1 MLVHEIINKN
11 IAPLKV
17 TDAVALALI
26 KLDLLYVTR
35 FPVVENEVMIGM
47 VSLDT
52 LIGLENENITLSE
65 ISLQESISIP
75 DNQHIFEAAR
85 TMLAHE
91 LFILPVVDKYQ
102 NFKGV
107 IKKRDLLQALG
118 DVFNLES
125 YGSIITI
132 EMMPYDYTLS
142 EIVHLLETEGAK
154 ILGIAVEQP
163 NEDNSFYRVSIKLNQ
178 EDSSTVCSTLQR
190 YGYVITSQINSAS
203 MEKDFSD
210 RADELIRYL
219 DI

>member
-1 MLVHEIINKN
+1 MLVHEIIDKN

-17 TDAVALALI
+17 TDSVALALT
-26 KLDLLYVTR
+26 KLDLLFVTR
-35 FPVVENEVMIGM
+35 FPVVDEGVMVGM

-52 LIGLENENITLSE
+52 LIEVTDENITISE
-65 ISLQESISIP
+65 IPLQDIIAIPES
-75 DNQHIFEAAR
+75 QHLFEAAR

-91 LFILPVVDKYQ
+91 LFILPVVDRY
-102 NFKGV
+102 NTFMGV
-107 IKKRDLLQALG
+107 IKKRDVLQALG

-125 YGSIITI
+125 FGSVITI
-132 EMMPYDYTLS
+132 EMMPYDFTLT
-142 EIVHLLETEGAK
+142 EMVRLIETEGAK
-154 ILGIAVEQP
+154 VLGIAVEQP
-163 NEDNSFYRVSIKLNQ
+163 NDDNGFYRVSIKLNL

-190 YGYVITSQINSAS
+190 YGYVITSQVSSAS

>member
-1 MLVHEIINKN
+1 MLVHEIIDKN

-17 TDAVALALI
+17 TDSVALALT

-35 FPVVENEVMIGM
+35 FPVVDDGVMVGM

-52 LIGLENENITLSE
+52 LIEVIDENITISE
-65 ISLQESISIP
+65 IPLQNSISIP
-75 DNQHIFEAAR
+75 ESQHLFEAAR

-91 LFILPVVDKYQ
+91 IFILPVVDKAQ
-102 NFKGV
+102 NFLGV
-107 IKKRDLLQALG
+107 IKKRDVLQALG

-125 YGSIITI
+125 FGSVITV
-132 EMMPYDYTLS
+132 EMMPYDFTLT
-142 EIVHLLETEGAK
+142 EVIRLIETEAAK
-154 ILGIAVEQP
+154 VLGVAVEQP
-163 NEDNSFYRVSIKLNQ
+163 NDENGFYRVSIKLNL

-190 YGYVITSQINSAS
+190 YGYVITSQVSSAS

>member
-1 MLVHEIINKN
+1 MLVHEIIDKN

-17 TDAVALALI
+17 TDSVALALT

-35 FPVVENEVMIGM
+35 FPVVDDGVMVGM

-52 LIGLENENITLSE
+52 LIEVIDENITISE
-65 ISLQESISIP
+65 IQLQNSISIP
-75 DNQHIFEAAR
+75 ESQHLFEAAR

-91 LFILPVVDKYQ
+91 IFILPVVDKAQ
-102 NFKGV
+102 NFLGV
-107 IKKRDLLQALG
+107 IKKRDVLQALG

-125 YGSIITI
+125 FGSVITV
-132 EMMPYDYTLS
+132 EMMPYDFTLT
-142 EIVHLLETEGAK
+142 EVIRLIETEAAK
-154 ILGIAVEQP
+154 VLGVAVEQP
-163 NEDNSFYRVSIKLNQ
+163 NDENGFYRVSIKLNL

-190 YGYVITSQINSAS
+190 YGYVITSQVSSAS